1 MKKFSILRQ
10 FHWKIFLL
18 RILATALALG
28 LTVLILPE
36 IYFINFSIL
45 SLLLVTLVLG
55 ILNALVRPILQ
66 LLTFRLLFVSFGLV
80 IVLINSLILYLV
92 AWLVPDRFAVT
103 SLLWALVGG
112 LLIGILGNF
121 LENMLGV
128 TPPIL
133 PDEAKELRKQIEA
146 QDVSMLEAW
155 IQERRAARKLA
166 EAAGHAEKLPA
177 EPEMIPEPLA
187 QTAVAERPASEPGIG
202 AGGEA

>member
-1 MKKFSILRQ
+1 LLFSKSSKFNSS
-10 FHWKIFLL
+10 W
-18 RILATALALG
+18 
-28 LTVLILPE
+28 

-80 IVLINSLILYLV
+80 IVLINTLILYLL
-92 AWLVPDRFAVT
+92 ALLVPERFAVT

-112 LLIGILGNF
+112 LLIGILGNL
-121 LENMLGV
+121 LENMFGV

-146 QDVSMLEAW
+146 QDVSLLEAW
-155 IQERRAARKLA
+155 IQERKVARKQAQFAEGSETTPELETVPDSTKPAA
-166 EAAGHAEKLPA
+166 EAESADPTENEPSPA
-177 EPEMIPEPLA
+177 
-187 QTAVAERPASEPGIG
+187 